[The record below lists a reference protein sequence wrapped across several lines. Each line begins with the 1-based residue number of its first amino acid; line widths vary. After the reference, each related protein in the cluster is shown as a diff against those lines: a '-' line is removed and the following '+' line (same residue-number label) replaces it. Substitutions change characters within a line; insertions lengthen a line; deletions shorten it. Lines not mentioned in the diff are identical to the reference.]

1 MIMQI
6 SGGKRRFM
14 GILTGLAILA
24 LPHGVLGQN
33 KGQDKAQDKG
43 QDKAKDKKSDSSENI
58 KFDSVDGVELR
69 GTFYPASKA
78 KAPAV
83 LMLHRYGGNRQAWE
97 KLAEE
102 LQNKGFAVLTFDFRG
117 HGESTG
123 VNPEVFWK
131 INANTTLING
141 AKQNRKAIR
150 FADFKRSYPP
160 MLVNDIMAAKRY
172 LDKQNDAGLCNSS
185 NLILI
190 GAEEGAALGC
200 LWIHEEWDRRPQI
213 RTTLNRWIYDPQGKP
228 FGEDIAA
235 AIWLS
240 PAAGLYG
247 KSAGPW
253 LDKKEIRDKIPM
265 LFYASKE
272 DSAGVGAAS
281 QLYEDLKRRNKLD
294 LTFPPVLKPGK
305 ERGADLVS
313 KKDDKVREDIAKYLE
328 KVIDKRGVNAW
339 KIREP
344 EKGPLAELVSLQ
356 RYGFSQL
363 P

>member
-24 LPHGVLGQN
+24 LPHGVLGQ
-33 KGQDKAQDKG
+33 DKAQDKT
-43 QDKAKDKKSDSSENI
+43 KDKKSDSSENI

-97 KLAEE
+97 
-102 LQNKGFAVLTFDFRG
+102 
-117 HGESTG
+117 
-123 VNPEVFWK
+123 EV
-131 INANTTLING
+131 
-141 AKQNRKAIR
+141 
-150 FADFKRSYPP
+150 
-160 MLVNDIMAAKRY
+160 
-172 LDKQNDAGLCNSS
+172 
-185 NLILI
+185 
-190 GAEEGAALGC
+190 AALGC

-272 DSAGVGAAS
+272 DSAGMGAAS

-294 LTFPPVLKPGK
+294 LTFPPVIKPGK
-305 ERGADLVS
+305 GRGVDLVNS
-313 KKDDKVREDIAKYLE
+313 KDSKVADEIKKYLD

-339 KIREP
+339 KI
-344 EKGPLAELVSLQ
+344 
-356 RYGFSQL
+356 
-363 P
+363 

>member
-1 MIMQI
+1 MH
-6 SGGKRRFM
+6 FM
-14 GILTGLAILA
+14 ASKLRLAIVLA
-24 LPHGVLGQN
+24 GSVMFLMTGAIRA
-33 KGQDKAQDKG
+33 QDKAQDKT
-43 QDKAKDKKSDSSENI
+43 QEKKSDTSENI
-58 KFDSVDGVELR
+58 KFDTVDGVELR

-83 LMLHRYGGNRQAWE
+83 LMLHRYGGNRQGWE
-97 KLAEE
+97 KLAEF
-102 LQNKGFAVLTFDFRG
+102 LQNKGLAVLTFDFRG
-117 HGESTG
+117 HGESTN
-123 VNPEVFWK
+123 VSPDLFWK
-131 INANTTLING
+131 VNANNNLIKG
-141 AKQNRKAIR
+141 AKQNRKTIR
-150 FADFKRSYPP
+150 FADFQRGYGP
-160 MLVNDIMAAKRY
+160 MLVNDIAAAKRY
-172 LDKQNDAGLCNSS
+172 LDKKNDASECNSS
-185 NLILI
+185 NLIVI

-200 LWIHEEWDRRPQI
+200 LWIHEEWDRWPLMRG
-213 RTTLNRWIYDPQGKP
+213 TLNRWFKDPQGKP

-265 LFYASKE
+265 LFYASK
-272 DSAGVGAAS
+272 DDVAGVAAAT

-305 ERGADLVS
+305 DRGTDLVS
-313 KKDDKVREDIAKYLE
+313 KKDDKVREEIAKYLE

-339 KIREP
+339 KMREL
-344 EKGPLAELVSLQ
+344 EKGPVAELVSLQ